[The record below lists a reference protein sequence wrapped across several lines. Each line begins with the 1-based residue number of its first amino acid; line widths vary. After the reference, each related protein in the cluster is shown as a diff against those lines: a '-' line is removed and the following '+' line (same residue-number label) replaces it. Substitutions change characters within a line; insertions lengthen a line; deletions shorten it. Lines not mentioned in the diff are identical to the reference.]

1 MNQLIYD
8 FLRVTESAAIA
19 SLPWVGSGNKVEADR
34 AATNSM
40 RAMLSQ
46 VEMDGIV
53 VIGEGEI
60 DEAPMLYIGE
70 KVGTGTG
77 KQIDIAVD
85 PIDGTTSTSKG
96 QNDAIAVIA
105 AAPKGTLLHAPD
117 MYMEKI
123 ATGPKAAGK
132 IDITASL
139 EENLYAVAN
148 VTGKDIHELTVLIQ
162 DRERHQHWIDT
173 VRELGA
179 KTYLFE
185 DGDVIPAISTCIE
198 SIQADLFI
206 GIGGAPEGVL
216 AAVGIKSLGGDMQA
230 RLLPRTEEEFERCRS
245 MGIQD
250 VNKPL
255 SHDNLVATN
264 DCVFIATGITSN
276 MLLNGIKREQNKI
289 TTHSI
294 MINGNDKNLRCTET
308 VHLINEEEYKKMR
321 VPIKNS

>member
-19 SLPWVGSGNKVEADR
+19 SLPWVGSGNKIEADR

-40 RAMLSQ
+40 RTMLSQ
-46 VEMDGIV
+46 VEMDGII

-70 KVGTGTG
+70 KVGTGKG

-123 ATGPKAAGK
+123 AVGPKAAGK
-132 IDITASL
+132 IDINAPL
-139 EENLYAVAN
+139 EENLYAVAKAL
-148 VTGKDIHELTVLIQ
+148 GKKVHELTVIIQ
-162 DRERHQHWIDT
+162 DRGRHQEWIDI
-173 VRELGA
+173 VRGLGA

-198 SIQADLFI
+198 SLHADLFI

-216 AAVGIKSLGGDMQA
+216 AAVGIRGLGGEMQA
-230 RLLPRTEEEFERCRS
+230 RLLPRTDEELERCRI
-245 MGIQD
+245 MGIED
-250 VNKPL
+250 INKVL
-255 SHDNLVATN
+255 KLEQLVATN
-264 DCVFIATGITSN
+264 DCAFVATGITSN
-276 MLLNGIKREQNKI
+276 MLLNGIKRDENKI
-289 TTHSI
+289 ITHSI
-294 MINGNDKNLRCTET
+294 MINGNDQNLRCTET
-308 VHLINEEEYKKMR
+308 VHLGQR
-321 VPIKNS
+321 DRFLVP

>member
-19 SLPWVGSGNKVEADR
+19 SLPWIGSGNKVEADR

-40 RAMLSQ
+40 RSILNQ

-105 AAPKGTLLHAPD
+105 AAPKGALLHAPD
-117 MYMEKI
+117 MYMKKI

-132 IDITASL
+132 INIDAPL
-139 EENLYAVAN
+139 VDNLYVVAKAS
-148 VTGKDIHELTVLIQ
+148 GKEIHELTVIIQ
-162 DRERHQHWIDT
+162 DRDRHQDMINT
-173 VRELGA
+173 VRDLGA

-198 SIQADLFI
+198 SLQVDLFI

-216 AAVGIKSLGGDMQA
+216 AAVGIKGLGGEMQA
-230 RLLPRTEEEFERCRS
+230 RLLPRSEEEHQRCRN
-245 MGIQD
+245 MGIEDINQ
-250 VNKPL
+250 VL
-255 SHDNLVATN
+255 THDQLVSAK
-264 DCVFIATGITSN
+264 DCVFVATGITSN
-276 MLLNGIKREQNKI
+276 MLLKGIKREPNKI
-289 TTHSI
+289 ITHSI
-294 MINGNDKNLRCTET
+294 MINGNDQKLRCTES
-308 VHLINEEEYKKMR
+308 VHPMSDEQIFFTKK
-321 VPIKNS
+321 SS

>member
-19 SLPWVGSGNKVEADR
+19 SLPWVGSGNKTEADR

-40 RAMLSQ
+40 RAMLNQIS
-46 VEMDGIV
+46 MDGVV

-70 KVGTGTG
+70 KVGTGIG

-105 AAPKGTLLHAPD
+105 AAPKGALLHAPD

-123 ATGPKAAGK
+123 ATGPKAVGK
-132 IDITASL
+132 IDINASL
-139 EENLYAVAN
+139 EENLYAVAKCS
-148 VTGKDIHELTVLIQ
+148 GKKIHQLTVIIQ
-162 DRERHQHWIDT
+162 DRERHKHYIDT
-173 VRELGA
+173 VRGLGA

-185 DGDVIPAISTCIE
+185 DGDVIPAISTCID
-198 SIQADLFI
+198 SLQADLFV

-216 AAVGIKSLGGDMQA
+216 AAVGIKGLGGEIQA
-230 RLLPRTEEEFERCRS
+230 RLLPRTKEEFERCRR
-245 MGIQD
+245 MGIED
-250 VNKPL
+250 VTKPL
-255 SHDNLVATN
+255 THDDLVATN
-264 DCVFIATGITSN
+264 DCAFIATGITSN
-276 MLLNGIKREQNKI
+276 MLLNGIKQEQNKI

-308 VHLINEEEYKKMR
+308 VHILKSEMIHLIN
-321 VPIKNS
+321 N

>member
-19 SLPWVGSGNKVEADR
+19 SLPWIGSGNKTEADR

-40 RAMLSQ
+40 RSMLGQ
-46 VEMDGIV
+46 VEMDGVV

-70 KVGTGTG
+70 KVGTGKG

-96 QNDAIAVIA
+96 QNDAITVIA
-105 AAPKGTLLHAPD
+105 AAPKDTLLHAPD

-123 ATGPKAAGK
+123 AVGPKAAGK
-132 IDITASL
+132 ININAPL
-139 EENLYAVAN
+139 EENLYAVAIAS
-148 VTGKDIHELTVLIQ
+148 GKEVHELTVIIQ
-162 DRERHQHWIDT
+162 DRDRHQDWIDT
-173 VRELGA
+173 VRGLGA

-198 SIQADLFI
+198 SLQMDLFV

-216 AAVGIKSLGGDMQA
+216 AAVGIKSLGGEMQA
-230 RLLPRTEEEFERCRS
+230 RLLPRTNEELARCRS
-245 MGIQD
+245 MGIED
-250 VNKPL
+250 INKVL
-255 SHDNLVATN
+255 THDQLVATN
-264 DCVFIATGITSN
+264 DCVFVATGITSN
-276 MLLNGIKREQNKI
+276 MLLKGIKREQQKFI
-289 TTHSI
+289 THSI
-294 MINGNDKNLRCTET
+294 MINGNDQNLRCIES
-308 VHLINEEEYKKMR
+308 VHTISGE
-321 VPIKNS
+321 

>member
-19 SLPWVGSGNKVEADR
+19 SLPWVGSGNKIEADR

-40 RAMLSQ
+40 RTMLSQ
-46 VEMDGIV
+46 VEMDGTI

-70 KVGTGTG
+70 KVGTGKG

-105 AAPKGTLLHAPD
+105 AAPQGTLLHAPD

-132 IDITASL
+132 IDINAPL
-139 EENLYAVAN
+139 EENLYAVAMAC
-148 VTGKDIHELTVLIQ
+148 GKEIHELTVMIQ
-162 DRERHQHWIDT
+162 DRERHQNWIDI
-173 VRELGA
+173 VRGLGA
-179 KTYLFE
+179 KTYLFQ

-198 SIQADLFI
+198 SLYADLFI

-216 AAVGIKSLGGDMQA
+216 AAVGIKSLGGEIQA
-230 RLLPRTEEEFERCRS
+230 RLLPRTAEEIERCRN
-245 MGIQD
+245 MGIED
-250 VNKPL
+250 IDKVL
-255 SHDNLVATN
+255 THDQLVATN
-264 DCVFIATGITSN
+264 DCVFVATGITSN
-276 MLLNGIKREQNKI
+276 MLLNGIKREQNKFI
-289 TTHSI
+289 THSI
-294 MINGNDKNLRCTET
+294 MINGNDQNLRCTET
-308 VHLINEEEYKKMR
+308 VHTISEEEIFFTKKG
-321 VPIKNS
+321 N

>member
-19 SLPWVGSGNKVEADR
+19 SLPWVGTGNKREADQ

-40 RAMLSQ
+40 RATLNQ
-46 VEMDGIV
+46 IEMDGIV

-70 KVGTGTG
+70 RVGTGKG
-77 KQIDIAVD
+77 KQVDIAVD

-132 IDITASL
+132 INIHAPL
-139 EENLYAVAN
+139 EENLYAVAKAS
-148 VTGKDIHELTVLIQ
+148 GKKVDELTVIIQ
-162 DRERHQHWIDT
+162 DRERHQNWIDT
-173 VRELGA
+173 VRALGA
-179 KTYLFE
+179 KTYIFE

-198 SIQADLFI
+198 SMQIDLFL

-216 AAVGIKSLGGDMQA
+216 AAVGIKSLGGEMQA
-230 RLLPRTEEEFERCRS
+230 KLLPRTDGELERCKS
-245 MGIQD
+245 MGIED
-250 VNKPL
+250 VNKAL
-255 SHDNLVATN
+255 THDQLVKTN
-264 DCVFIATGITSN
+264 DCAFVATGITSN

-289 TTHSI
+289 ITHSI
-294 MINGNDKNLRCTET
+294 MINGNDKHFRCTET
-308 VHLINEEEYKKMR
+308 VHLINETLLTAL
-321 VPIKNS
+321 

>member
-8 FLRVTESAAIA
+8 FLRVTESAAIS
-19 SLPWVGSGNKVEADR
+19 SLPWVGSGNKIEADR

-40 RAMLSQ
+40 RAMLNQ
-46 VEMDGIV
+46 LEMAGVV

-77 KQIDIAVD
+77 KRVDIAVD

-132 IDITASL
+132 INITATL
-139 EENLYAVAN
+139 EENLYAVAKAS
-148 VTGKDIHELTVLIQ
+148 GKKVHELTVIIQ
-162 DRERHQHWIDT
+162 DRDRHKDWIET
-173 VRELGA
+173 VRGVGA
-179 KTYLFE
+179 KTYLFK
-185 DGDVIPAISTCIE
+185 DGDVIPAISTCID
-198 SIQADLFI
+198 SMQIDLFV

-216 AAVGIKSLGGDMQA
+216 AAVGIKGLGGDMQA
-230 RLLPRTEEEFERCRS
+230 RLLPRTDEEIIRCKS
-245 MGIQD
+245 MGIDD
-250 VNKPL
+250 VNKAL
-255 SHDNLVATN
+255 TLDQLVTNN
-264 DCVFIATGITSN
+264 DCAFVATGITSN
-276 MLLNGIKREQNKI
+276 MLLNGIKRDQNKL
-289 TTHSI
+289 TTHSM
-294 MINGNDKNLRCTET
+294 MINGNDRNLRFTKT
-308 VHLINEEEYKKMR
+308 VHIVNKDL
-321 VPIKNS
+321 VPSKL